1 MPAKDYRNYY
11 QQRKGVAQVVC
22 DDYKDLLMGYLDN
35 ELSDEQRRR
44 FEEHLAG
51 CPDCAGELEEFK
63 KLKAITDEVT
73 LVEPEDRIWQDY
85 WGGVYNRIERGIGW
99 IMFSVAAIALAIYC
113 GFRAIEG
120 LIKDPNVE
128 IVLKIGLL
136 ALIAGL
142 AILFVSIL
150 RERLYF
156 GKRDRYKDVRR

>member
-1 MPAKDYRNYY
+1 MA
-11 QQRKGVAQVVC
+11 C
-22 DDYKDLLMGYLDN
+22 DDYKDLLMSYLDD
-35 ELSDEQRRR
+35 ELSAEQRRQ

-63 KLKAITDEVT
+63 KLKAITDEVA

-85 WGGVYNRIERGIGW
+85 WSNIYNRIECGIGW

-113 GFRAIEG
+113 GFRAIEE
-120 LIKDPNVE
+120 LIRDTGVE
-128 IVLKIGLL
+128 VALKVGLL

-142 AILFVSIL
+142 AILFVSAL

-156 GKRDRYKDVRR
+156 WKRDRYKDVRR